1 MPEKSTNGNTV
12 IEKNDE
18 EVFENDEEFFEP
30 LEHSKLGTE
39 EWGEGFSTPKENSRS
54 IDTKPIAPKGRMIGE
69 SANDDLSN

>member
-18 EVFENDEEFFEP
+18 EVFEP

>member
-1 MPEKSTNGNTV
+1 MDYKKQSSN
-12 IEKNDE
+12 E
-18 EVFENDEEFFEP
+18 EEDFLGTFDFDEEFQ
-30 LEHSKLGTE
+30 LEKSQLGTE